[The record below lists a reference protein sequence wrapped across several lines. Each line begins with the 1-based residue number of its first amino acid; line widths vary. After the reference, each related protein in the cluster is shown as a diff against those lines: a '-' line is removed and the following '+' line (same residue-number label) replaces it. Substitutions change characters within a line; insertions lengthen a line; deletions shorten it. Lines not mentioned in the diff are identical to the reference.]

1 MIIEFI
7 LISDG
12 DFYNNGLFLRLG
24 WGIPFL
30 ISLFFFLNG
39 YKKLGNILNNKT
51 IVSASYVYFII
62 ELLIVLITISFSVF
76 NLSDYT
82 TELLSSVIILI
93 LFGTAELILGIGVMK
108 LKDYLGS
115 FAQIIGILKIVNG
128 AMFISIIFS
137 PLSSFLLVPVLIME
151 IILIYNAAQKIGE

>member
-1 MIIEFI
+1 MNSKGGILGTSIPTII
-7 LISDG
+7 
-12 DFYNNGLFLRLG
+12 
-24 WGIPFL
+24 
-30 ISLFFFLNG
+30 
-39 YKKLGNILNNKT
+39 
-51 IVSASYVYFII
+51 AAAAII
-62 ELLIVLITISFSVF
+62 
-76 NLSDYT
+76 
-82 TELLSSVIILI
+82 IILI

>member
-1 MIIEFI
+1 M
-7 LISDG
+7 
-12 DFYNNGLFLRLG
+12 
-24 WGIPFL
+24 
-30 ISLFFFLNG
+30 
-39 YKKLGNILNNKT
+39 
-51 IVSASYVYFII
+51 
-62 ELLIVLITISFSVF
+62 ISFSVF

-93 LFGTAELILGIGVMK
+93 FLGTAELILGIGVMK

>member
-1 MIIEFI
+1 M
-7 LISDG
+7 
-12 DFYNNGLFLRLG
+12 
-24 WGIPFL
+24 
-30 ISLFFFLNG
+30 
-39 YKKLGNILNNKT
+39 
-51 IVSASYVYFII
+51 
-62 ELLIVLITISFSVF
+62 
-76 NLSDYT
+76 
-82 TELLSSVIILI
+82 I

-128 AMFISIIFS
+128 AMFISIILS